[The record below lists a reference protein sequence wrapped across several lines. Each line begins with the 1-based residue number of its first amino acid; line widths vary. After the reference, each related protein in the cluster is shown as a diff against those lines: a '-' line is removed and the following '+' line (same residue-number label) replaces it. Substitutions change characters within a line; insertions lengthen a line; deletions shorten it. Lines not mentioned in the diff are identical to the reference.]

1 MEGNIIENI
10 ANKIAADETG
20 ADPYMQIDEQLDVI
34 ISAIMT
40 IGKQLESIRP
50 ETIEEKAKINQ
61 IKELLNDGVAPYTAD
76 IAKIMDSFEVE

>member
-10 ANKIAADETG
+10 ANKIASDETG

-34 ISAIMT
+34 ISSIMI
-40 IGKQLESIRP
+40 IGKQLDAVRP
-50 ETIEEKAKINQ
+50 ETVEEKAKVEQ
-61 IKELLNDGVAPYTAD
+61 MKELLNDGVAPYTAD